1 MDFGVASGVM
11 EKAEKGSGGG
21 SGSSMLKGISF
32 GAYSSFVWFFEE
44 GVILTKDSL
53 ASRNRKCYGAGVGR

>member
-44 GVILTKDSL
+44 GASPSHLAIGDSTF
-53 ASRNRKCYGAGVGR
+53 ARF